1 MSGNVIDE
9 TRAGVDVMLDVDDTA
24 IQLLH
29 GILDGDAGAVLPRD
43 KSMSESEKQSLL
55 NQYAII
61 QKSIDQYIYNDTDD
75 KIL

>member
-43 KSMSESEKQSLL
+43 KSMSESEKQSFIEPIC
-55 NQYAII
+55 NYTEKHRSIYI
-61 QKSIDQYIYNDTDD
+61 Q
-75 KIL
+75 